1 MSYPTRDWL
10 KKHAAEDLARMIE
23 GYWAARGKKV
33 RMRVE
38 EYGSNGKDGFCY
50 SVRSDMLA
58 GSPRP

>member
-1 MSYPTRDWL
+1 MSFPTRDWL
-10 KKHAAEDLARMIE
+10 TKSAAIDLAALIE

-33 RMRVE
+33 STRVE
-38 EYGSNGKDGFCY
+38 ECGADRGKPIY